1 MIAASSTANQPQSVL
16 RPNAWQRALA
26 DAISDPHELLAL
38 LDLPADSIGPAQ
50 LAAQSFALRVPRG
63 FVQRMRRGDP
73 LDPLLLQVLPVGL
86 ELEGS
91 PGFTFDPVQDLA
103 HRAAPGLLHK
113 YHGRALLIA
122 TGACAVHCRYCF
134 RRHFPYGEES
144 ASGPQWQQALA
155 QIEADTSIE
164 EIILSGG
171 DPLSLSDSRLQRLS
185 DDLRRI
191 PHVKRLR
198 LHTRYPVVL
207 PERVTERLAHW
218 LQHLPWPVVLVIHTN
233 HGNEIDGQVTRACG
247 MLRDSGATLLNQA
260 VLLARVNDSTDA
272 LVDLSEKLFAAGVLP
287 YYLHLLDR
295 VHGAAHFEVAESRA
309 RELMRGVRARL
320 PGYLVPQ
327 LVREVAGEP
336 SKTPVPL

>member
-1 MIAASSTANQPQSVL
+1 MIAASSTANQPEAAL
-16 RPNAWQRALA
+16 GATDWQRALA
-26 DAISDPHELLAL
+26 AAISDPRELLAA
-38 LDLPADSIGPAQ
+38 LDLPLDDVT
-50 LAAQSFALRVPRG
+50 AARLSARTFPLRVPRG

-73 LDPLLLQVLPVGL
+73 LDPLLLQVLPLGA
-86 ELEGS
+86 EQEQA
-91 PGFTFDPVQDLA
+91 PGFVFDPVQDLA

-113 YHGRALLIA
+113 YHGRALLIT

-134 RRHFPYGEES
+134 RRHFPYADEAAGS
-144 ASGPQWQQALA
+144 QWQHALA
-155 QIEADTSIE
+155 QLQADTSIE

-171 DPLSLSDSRLQRLS
+171 DPLSLSDQRLQRLS

-191 PHVKRLR
+191 PHLRRLR
-198 LHTRYPVVL
+198 LHTRYPIVL
-207 PERVTERLAHW
+207 PERVNGRLLQW
-218 LQHLPWPVVLVIHTN
+218 LRSLPWPVVVVMHAN
-233 HGNEIDGQVTRACG
+233 HGNEIDETVVRACRG
-247 MLRDSGATLLNQA
+247 LRDSGATLLNQA

-295 VHGAAHFEVAESRA
+295 VQGAAHFEVAESRG
-309 RELMRGVRARL
+309 RELLRQVRARL

-336 SKTPVPL
+336 SKTPVGP